1 MAKEAAVL
9 MAKMKKIIRAG
20 LLVKEAIYPFGTR
33 YDSPKVRQGKR
44 KVSSEAQKRMNA
56 IYSWQKLE
64 LMLAANFV
72 PGDLVCVLTY
82 DDAHLPD
89 SRKEAVARLKYFR
102 SKLSAARRKRGQTMV
117 MFWNEEHRHHS
128 PDELSDGRWHHHCVI
143 NATGEDYEELRLLWG
158 QGEIHILPLQV
169 DREKNYESLARYMC
183 KEARDKPGQR
193 SWSYTRN
200 ARKPEVET
208 IRVPDDTTIQPPH
221 GSMVLE
227 DTSSRTEYGYYRY
240 IKYLDIVP
248 ARKRARRR
256 GKRRKN

>member
-1 MAKEAAVL
+1 

-20 LLVKEAIYPFGTR
+20 LLVKEAIYPLGTR

-89 SRKEAVARLKYFR
+89 SHKEAVARLKRFR
-102 SKLSAARRKRGQTMV
+102 SLLSAARRKRGQSLV
-117 MFWNEEHRHHS
+117 MAWNTEHRHHA

-143 NATGEDYEELRLLWG
+143 TATGEDYDELLRLWG
-158 QGEIHILPLQV
+158 QGQIYVRPLQV

-183 KEARDKPGQR
+183 KEARDKPGLR

-200 ARKPEVET
+200 CRKPEVESV
-208 IRVPDDTTIQPPH
+208 RVSDDTSIQPPR

-227 DTSSRTEYGYYRY
+227 DTSTRTEYGYYRFL
-240 IKYLDIVP
+240 KYLYRVP
-248 ARKRARRR
+248 SRKRVRRR
-256 GKRRKN
+256 RRKN